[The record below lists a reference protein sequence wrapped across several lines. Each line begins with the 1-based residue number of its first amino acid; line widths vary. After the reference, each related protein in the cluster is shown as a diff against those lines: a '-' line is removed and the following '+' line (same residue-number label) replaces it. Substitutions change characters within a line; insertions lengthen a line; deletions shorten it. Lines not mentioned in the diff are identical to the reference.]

1 MKVTEIIRQR
11 KGKPFPSLEF
21 VPPLK
26 GRDINQLYSALE
38 PLMEFRPPFMNLTC
52 HRDERSDGRVV
63 SKRPGTVAIAAAV
76 MKRFPVEV
84 IPHLLCAYATA
95 EELEN
100 ELIDLSFLDIENVM
114 ALRGDTSGEGPFKA
128 EKGGYRH
135 CSQLVSQIARMNR
148 GIYLEEEIRDAVPTN
163 FCVGVAGYPEKH
175 REAPDFDADIMHL
188 REKVD
193 AGADYIITQMF
204 YDNAA
209 FYAFVDRCRKAGI
222 TVPIIPGLKPLSMSK
237 HLHSLPESFALSL
250 PDDLVKAVK
259 ACRDESEVYEIG
271 KEWCIA
277 QSRDLIA
284 HGVPAIH
291 YYTMGRTVNIRQILS
306 KVF

>member
-95 EELEN
+95 DELEN
-100 ELIDLSFLDIENVM
+100 ELLDLSFLDIENVM

-148 GIYLEEEIRDAVPTN
+148 GIYLDDDIRDAVPTD
-163 FCVGVAGYPEKH
+163 FCIGVAGYPEKH
-175 REAPDFDADIMHL
+175 HEAPDMDSDIRHL
-188 REKVD
+188 KEKVD
-193 AGADYIITQMF
+193 AGADYVITQMF
-204 YDNAA
+204 YDNEA
-209 FYAFVDRCRKAGI
+209 FYTFVEKCRAAGI
-222 TVPIIPGLKPLSMSK
+222 SVPIIPGLKHLSMSK
-237 HLHSLPESFALSL
+237 HLHSLPESFAITL
-250 PDDLVKAVK
+250 PDALVREVGS
-259 ACRDESEVYEIG
+259 CSSEEAVYEAG
-271 KEWCIA
+271 LEWCIA

-306 KVF
+306 KAF

>member
-1 MKVTEIIRQR
+1 MKVTEIIEQR
-11 KGKPFPSLEF
+11 KGRPFPSLEF

-84 IPHLLCAYATA
+84 IPHMLCAYATA

-100 ELIDLSFLDIENVM
+100 ELLDLSFLDIHNVM
-114 ALRGDTSGEGPFKA
+114 ALRGDTSAPGPFKA
-128 EKGGYRH
+128 ENGGHSH
-135 CSQLVSQIARMNR
+135 CSELVSQIAAMNR
-148 GIYLEEEIRDAVPTN
+148 GRYLESDIKDAVPTD

-175 REAPDFDADIMHL
+175 REASSLDADIAHL
-188 REKVD
+188 KEKVD
-193 AGADYIITQMF
+193 AGADYVITQMF
-204 YDNAA
+204 YDNER
-209 FYAFVDRCRKAGI
+209 FYEFERKCRAVGI
-222 TVPIIPGLKPLSMSK
+222 SVPIIPGLKPLSMTK
-237 HLHSLPESFALSL
+237 HLRSLPESFAITL
-250 PDDLVKAVK
+250 PEDLVREVK
-259 ACRDESEVYEIG
+259 SCKTEEAVYEAG
-271 KEWCIA
+271 MEWCIA
-277 QSRDLIA
+277 QSADLVA

-291 YYTMGRTVNIRQILS
+291 YYTMGRTVNIREILS

>member
-1 MKVTEIIRQR
+1 MKVTEIIEQR
-11 KGKPFPSLEF
+11 KGRPFPSLEF

-26 GRDINQLYSALE
+26 GRDLNQLYNALE

-52 HRDERSDGRVV
+52 HRDERADGKVV

-114 ALRGDTSGEGPFKA
+114 ALRGETSAPGAFRA
-128 EKGGYRH
+128 EPGGHSH
-135 CSQLVSQIARMNR
+135 CSELVSQIKAMNR
-148 GIYLEEEIRDAVPTN
+148 GAYLENIKDAVPTD
-163 FCVGVAGYPEKH
+163 FCIGVAGYPEKH
-175 REAPDFDADIMHL
+175 HEAPDIDTDIKHL
-188 REKVD
+188 KEKVD

-204 YDNAA
+204 YDNSK
-209 FYAFVDRCRKAGI
+209 FYEFAGKCRAAGI

-237 HLHSLPESFALSL
+237 HLHTLPESFAITL
-250 PDDLVKAVK
+250 PDDLVREVR
-259 ACRDESEVYEIG
+259 ACRDEQAVYDAG
-271 KEWCIA
+271 MEWCIA
-277 QSRDLIA
+277 QSRDLLA

-291 YYTMGRTVNIRQILS
+291 YYTMGRTINIRQILAR
-306 KVF
+306 VF

>member
-1 MKVTEIIRQR
+1 MKVTDIIRQR

-26 GRDINQLYSALE
+26 GRDINQLYTALE

-95 EELEN
+95 DELEN
-100 ELIDLSFLDIENVM
+100 ELLDLSFLDIENVM

-148 GIYLEEEIRDAVPTN
+148 GIYLDDEIRDAVPTD
-163 FCVGVAGYPEKH
+163 FCIGVAGYPEKH
-175 REAPDFDADIMHL
+175 HEAPDMDSDIRHL
-188 REKVD
+188 KEKVD
-193 AGADYIITQMF
+193 AGAYYVITQMF
-204 YDNAA
+204 YDNEA
-209 FYAFVDRCRKAGI
+209 FYAFVKKCRAAGI
-222 TVPIIPGLKPLSMSK
+222 SVPIIPGLKPLSMSK
-237 HLHSLPESFALSL
+237 HLHSLPESFAITL
-250 PDDLVKAVK
+250 PDDLVREVSS
-259 ACRDESEVYEIG
+259 CRSEEAVYEAG
-271 KEWCIA
+271 LEWCIA

>member
-11 KGKPFPSLEF
+11 KGNPFPSLEF

-52 HRDERSDGRVV
+52 HRDERADGRVV

-95 EELEN
+95 DELEN
-100 ELIDLSFLDIENVM
+100 ELLDLSFLDIGNVM
-114 ALRGDTSGEGPFKA
+114 AVRGDTSGEGPFKE

-148 GIYLEEEIRDAVPTN
+148 GIYLDDDIRDAVPTD
-163 FCVGVAGYPEKH
+163 FCIGVVGYPEKH
-175 REAPDFDADIMHL
+175 HEAPDMDSDIRHL
-188 REKVD
+188 KEKVD
-193 AGADYIITQMF
+193 AGADYVITQMF
-204 YDNAA
+204 YDNEA
-209 FYAFVDRCRKAGI
+209 FYAFVEKCRAAGI
-222 TVPIIPGLKPLSMSK
+222 SVPIIPGLKPLSMSK
-237 HLHSLPESFALSL
+237 HLHSLPESFAITL
-250 PDDLVKAVK
+250 PDALVREVSS
-259 ACRDESEVYEIG
+259 CSSEEAVYEAG
-271 KEWCIA
+271 LEWCIA

>member
-11 KGKPFPSLEF
+11 KGNPFPSLEF

-95 EELEN
+95 DELEN
-100 ELIDLSFLDIENVM
+100 ELLDLSFLDIENVM
-114 ALRGDTSGEGPFKA
+114 ALRGDTSGEGPFKE

-148 GIYLEEEIRDAVPTN
+148 GIYLDDDIRDAVPTD
-163 FCVGVAGYPEKH
+163 FCIGVAGYPEKH
-175 REAPDFDADIMHL
+175 HEAPDMDSDIRHL
-188 REKVD
+188 KEKVD
-193 AGADYIITQMF
+193 AGSDYVITQMF
-204 YDNAA
+204 YDNEA
-209 FYAFVDRCRKAGI
+209 FYAFVEKCRAAGI
-222 TVPIIPGLKPLSMSK
+222 SVPIIPGLKPLSMSK
-237 HLHSLPESFALSL
+237 HLHSLPESFAITL
-250 PDDLVKAVK
+250 PDALVREVSS
-259 ACRDESEVYEIG
+259 CSSEEAVYEAG
-271 KEWCIA
+271 LEWCIA
-277 QSRDLIA
+277 QSRELIA

>member
-1 MKVTEIIRQR
+1 MKVTDIIRQR

-26 GRDINQLYSALE
+26 GRDINQLYTALE

-95 EELEN
+95 DELEN
-100 ELIDLSFLDIENVM
+100 ELLDLSFLDIENVM

-148 GIYLEEEIRDAVPTN
+148 GIYLDDEIRDAVPTD
-163 FCVGVAGYPEKH
+163 FCIGVAGYPEKH
-175 REAPDFDADIMHL
+175 HEAPDMDSDIRHL
-188 REKVD
+188 K
-193 AGADYIITQMF
+193 
-204 YDNAA
+204 
-209 FYAFVDRCRKAGI
+209 
-222 TVPIIPGLKPLSMSK
+222 
-237 HLHSLPESFALSL
+237 
-250 PDDLVKAVK
+250 
-259 ACRDESEVYEIG
+259 
-271 KEWCIA
+271 
-277 QSRDLIA
+277 
-284 HGVPAIH
+284 
-291 YYTMGRTVNIRQILS
+291 
-306 KVF
+306 

>member
-1 MKVTEIIRQR
+1 MKVTEIIEQR

-26 GRDINQLYSALE
+26 GRDLNQLYTALE

-52 HRDERSDGRVV
+52 HRDERADGRVV

-84 IPHLLCAYATA
+84 IPHLLCAFATA
-95 EELEN
+95 DELEN
-100 ELIDLSFLDIENVM
+100 ELLDLSFLDIENVM
-114 ALRGDTSGEGPFKA
+114 ALRGDTSGDGPFKA

-135 CSQLVSQIARMNR
+135 CTQLVAQIARMNR

-175 REAPDFDADIMHL
+175 REAPDFDADIIHL
-188 REKVD
+188 KEKVD

-204 YDNAA
+204 YDNAK
-209 FYAFVDRCRKAGI
+209 FYAFVERCRAAGI

-250 PDDLVKAVK
+250 PEDLVKAVK
-259 ACRDESEVYEIG
+259 ACRDESEVYEVG

-277 QSRDLIA
+277 QSRDLIV

-291 YYTMGRTVNIRQILS
+291 YYTMGRTVNIREILS

>member
-95 EELEN
+95 DELEN
-100 ELIDLSFLDIENVM
+100 ELLDLSFLDIENVM

-148 GIYLEEEIRDAVPTN
+148 GIYLDDDIRDAVPTD
-163 FCVGVAGYPEKH
+163 FCIGVAGYPEKH
-175 REAPDFDADIMHL
+175 HEAPDMDSDIRHL
-188 REKVD
+188 KEKVD
-193 AGADYIITQMF
+193 AGADYVITQMF
-204 YDNAA
+204 YDNEA
-209 FYAFVDRCRKAGI
+209 FYAFVEKCRAAGI
-222 TVPIIPGLKPLSMSK
+222 SVPIIPGLKPLSMRK
-237 HLHSLPESFALSL
+237 HLHSLPESFAITL
-250 PDDLVKAVK
+250 PDDLVREVSS
-259 ACRDESEVYEIG
+259 CRSEEAVYEAG
-271 KEWCIA
+271 QEWCIA

>member
-95 EELEN
+95 DELEN
-100 ELIDLSFLDIENVM
+100 ELLDLSFLDIENVM

-148 GIYLEEEIRDAVPTN
+148 GIYLDDDIRDAVPTD
-163 FCVGVAGYPEKH
+163 FCIGVAGYPEKH
-175 REAPDFDADIMHL
+175 HEAPDLESDIRHL
-188 REKVD
+188 KEKVD
-193 AGADYIITQMF
+193 AGADYVITQMF
-204 YDNAA
+204 YDNEA
-209 FYAFVDRCRKAGI
+209 FYAFVEKCRAAGI
-222 TVPIIPGLKPLSMSK
+222 SVPIIPGLKPLSMSK
-237 HLHSLPESFALSL
+237 HLHSLPESFAITL
-250 PDDLVKAVK
+250 PDDLVREVSS
-259 ACRDESEVYEIG
+259 CRSEEAVYEAG
-271 KEWCIA
+271 LEWCIA

>member
-1 MKVTEIIRQR
+1 MKVTDIIRQR

-26 GRDINQLYSALE
+26 GRDINQLYTALE

-95 EELEN
+95 DELEN
-100 ELIDLSFLDIENVM
+100 ELLDLSFLDIENVM

-148 GIYLEEEIRDAVPTN
+148 GIYLDDEIRDAVPTD
-163 FCVGVAGYPEKH
+163 FCIGVAGYPEKH
-175 REAPDFDADIMHL
+175 HEAPDMDSDIRHL
-188 REKVD
+188 KEKVD
-193 AGADYIITQMF
+193 AGADYVITQMF
-204 YDNAA
+204 YDNEA
-209 FYAFVDRCRKAGI
+209 FYAFVKKCRAAGI
-222 TVPIIPGLKPLSMSK
+222 SVPIIPGLKPLSMSK
-237 HLHSLPESFALSL
+237 HLHSLPESFAITL
-250 PDDLVKAVK
+250 PDDLVREVSS
-259 ACRDESEVYEIG
+259 CRSEEAVYEAG
-271 KEWCIA
+271 LEWCIA

>member
-95 EELEN
+95 DELEN
-100 ELIDLSFLDIENVM
+100 ELLDLSFLDIENVM

-148 GIYLEEEIRDAVPTN
+148 GIYLDDDIRDAVPTD
-163 FCVGVAGYPEKH
+163 FCIGVAGYPEKH
-175 REAPDFDADIMHL
+175 HEAPDMESDIRHL
-188 REKVD
+188 KEKVD
-193 AGADYIITQMF
+193 AGADYVITQMF
-204 YDNAA
+204 YDNEA
-209 FYAFVDRCRKAGI
+209 FYAFVEKCRAAGI
-222 TVPIIPGLKPLSMSK
+222 SVPIIPGLKPLSMSK
-237 HLHSLPESFALSL
+237 HLHSLPESFAITL
-250 PDDLVKAVK
+250 PDDLVREVSS
-259 ACRDESEVYEIG
+259 CRSEEAVYEAG
-271 KEWCIA
+271 LEWCIA

>member
-95 EELEN
+95 DELEN
-100 ELIDLSFLDIENVM
+100 ELLDLSFLDIENVM

-148 GIYLEEEIRDAVPTN
+148 GIYLDDDIRDAVPTD
-163 FCVGVAGYPEKH
+163 FCIGVAGYPEKH
-175 REAPDFDADIMHL
+175 HEAPDMDSDIRHL
-188 REKVD
+188 KEKVD
-193 AGADYIITQMF
+193 AGADYVITQMF
-204 YDNAA
+204 YDNEA
-209 FYAFVDRCRKAGI
+209 FYAFVEKCRAAGI
-222 TVPIIPGLKPLSMSK
+222 SVPIIPGLKPLSMSK
-237 HLHSLPESFALSL
+237 HLHSLPESFAITL
-250 PDDLVKAVK
+250 PDDLVREVSS
-259 ACRDESEVYEIG
+259 CRSEEAVYEAG
-271 KEWCIA
+271 LEWCIA

>member
-26 GRDINQLYSALE
+26 GRDINQLYSALD

-95 EELEN
+95 DELEN
-100 ELIDLSFLDIENVM
+100 ELLDLSFLDIENVM

-148 GIYLEEEIRDAVPTN
+148 GIYLDDDIRDAVPTD
-163 FCVGVAGYPEKH
+163 FCIGVAGYPEKH
-175 REAPDFDADIMHL
+175 HEAPDMDSDIRHL
-188 REKVD
+188 KEKVD
-193 AGADYIITQMF
+193 AGADYVITQMF
-204 YDNAA
+204 YDNEA
-209 FYAFVDRCRKAGI
+209 FYAFVEKCRTGGI
-222 TVPIIPGLKPLSMSK
+222 SVPIIPGLKPLSMSK
-237 HLHSLPESFALSL
+237 HLHSLPESFAITI
-250 PDDLVKAVK
+250 PDDLVREVSS
-259 ACRDESEVYEIG
+259 CRSEEAVYEAG
-271 KEWCIA
+271 LEWCIA